1 MHEKQMSYS
10 WKIKGNMKYLC
21 AMMDDETRLRI
32 AQQVAD
38 SKYIA
43 DITPMFKKAEKI
55 SGKRPKYY

>member
-1 MHEKQMSYS
+1 
-10 WKIKGNMKYLC
+10 
-21 AMMDDETRLRI
+21 MMDDETRLRI

-43 DITPMFKKAEKI
+43 DITPMFKKAGKI